1 MSFSCQIFSYFEI
14 RSGFLFAPRTFIEH
28 VVEQAST
35 IAFYLKRKMPGIRLS
50 AAAGAKIIESITR
63 RYQVPAVPS
72 RRKKEEEEKKEEEK
86 KEEEKK
92 EEEKKERR
100 KERRRKEI
108 IFFAAFFSY
117 LDQLVL

>member
-1 MSFSCQIFSYFEI
+1 
-14 RSGFLFAPRTFIEH
+14 
-28 VVEQAST
+28 
-35 IAFYLKRKMPGIRLS
+35 MPGIRLS
-50 AAAGAKIIESITR
+50 AAVGAKIIESITR

-72 RRKKEEEEKKEEEK
+72 RRKKE
-86 KEEEKK
+86 EEEKK

>member
-63 RYQVPAVPS
+63 RYQ
-72 RRKKEEEEKKEEEK
+72 KEEEK

-92 EEEKKERR
+92 L
-100 KERRRKEI
+100 
-108 IFFAAFFSY
+108 FFLLLFFPI
-117 LDQLVL
+117 